1 MGRISRRLELVVYL
15 IFIIPILGIIL
26 YVNTVK
32 LLKNIK
38 AGKNTELQTGLGAA
52 LTGVVLFLLLILII
66 EINSY
71 G

>member
-1 MGRISRRLELVVYL
+1 VVYL
-15 IFIIPILGIIL
+15 IFIIPILGIML

-38 AGKNTELQTGLGAA
+38 AGRNTELQTGSGAV
-52 LTGVVLFLLLILII
+52 LTGLVLFLFLILII
-66 EINSY
+66 EINTY